1 VKFSEEQL
9 RELEDFQSWNEGK
22 CDAERITL
30 FEYASFKATPDS
42 LMAFA
47 ALFFCELTEVEDHY
61 FIADRFDARV
71 FAELKS
77 EWTDLREVQ
86 RIMNRLHMSTLMQ
99 NAEISDTLAKVCAQV
114 LAASWNEVH
123 GAKHVVAEVHGN
135 TLEDL
140 SVTLVDAH
148 E

>member
-1 VKFSEEQL
+1 VRFNEEQL
-9 RELEDFQSWNEGK
+9 RELKDFQSRNEGK
-22 CDAERITL
+22 SGADRITL
-30 FEYASFKATPDS
+30 FDYATFRATPDS
-42 LMAFA
+42 LLAFA

-71 FAELKS
+71 FADLKS
-77 EWTDLREVQ
+77 KLTDLREVQ
-86 RIMNRLHMSTLMQ
+86 RVMNRLPMSTLMQ
-99 NAEISDTLAKVCAQV
+99 NAEISDSLARICAHV
-114 LAASWNEVH
+114 LAATWNEVH
-123 GAKHVVAEVHGN
+123 GAKHVAAEVHGT